1 MATNFRDIP
10 TIFGL
15 ALEIDSASEREEYLS
30 HACGG
35 DVELRQ
41 RIDELLK
48 DHFAA
53 GDFLNTG
60 PLVETRIAPPDEA
73 IGSMIGPYKLQERL
87 GEGGMGIVYVA
98 SQSHP
103 IRRTVALKILKPGMD
118 SREVLGRFQAERQIL
133 ALLDHPCIAKVHD
146 AGITDSGHSYFVME
160 LIRGVPITEYCDQ
173 HKLSLRERLELL
185 RQVCQGVQHAHQKG
199 IIHRDLKPQNVLV
212 SELDGVPTPKLIDFG
227 VAKALDQKLSEVT
240 IHTKHTELLGTP
252 LYMSPE
258 QFYRNTLDIDT
269 RSDVY
274 ALGMLLYQL
283 TVGVIPFGDLR
294 FSSLSYD
301 EQRRVVLDVEI
312 IRPSRRIKGL
322 RPEVC
327 QPISVQRGVEQR
339 GHAQQLR
346 GELDWI
352 ILKSLEKDRSRRYG
366 SAEAL
371 AADLRRYL
379 DDEPVEAC
387 PPSQWYQLK
396 KLAHKHRLAISL
408 SGISLG
414 LILIVSLLATGITY
428 RQLQIAERLA
438 EENAQ
443 LATSEQIARRDANQ
457 QLAIS
462 LFEQSYGKC
471 DPNDASSGLLW
482 LARAL
487 RRANELGATNL
498 DRPLRRQIAAW
509 SRLIA
514 PVQAVWSHPQS
525 IKGAWLSPHA
535 EIGVSVS
542 VDGRVRIVDSA
553 TGSDRLL
560 SINYPGNVND
570 AELSP
575 DGKLLAICG
584 ADGTARLW
592 ETTSEQPLG
601 RVLVHSAPV
610 NRIAFSPDS
619 RRIITGSEDHKT
631 RVWET
636 STGKALGE
644 PWQHDSAVSSVV
656 FSPDGM
662 KVAVGT
668 ANGQL
673 SIGPGTGEA
682 DVITKTGAH
691 QRYITSVQ
699 FSPDGR
705 LLVTT
710 SLDKSAKV
718 WYVST
723 LAPHGP
729 DLQHEHWVDEASF
742 SPDGE
747 FLATIVLDHSVR
759 VWQTSTGKP
768 YGDPFRH
775 DARISTA
782 RFSPDGNSLL
792 TAGMDWKV
800 RIWDWRSGKRRG
812 SSINCGAGIGC
823 ASFDATGTKIVTGDD
838 RGFVRIWDISRRMFS
853 GRRQFST
860 HNNAEAL
867 AVSPDGKRLLT
878 AGEFEGQL
886 WNLEN
891 RRPTGPVMKIAGGVS
906 QAIFSPDSQYL
917 LICTKYSSNTASLWR
932 VSSSERLGSE
942 IEHPDDVLS
951 GVFSRDGNSFMT
963 ASMDRFVRFWD
974 RDTQQPFGSPL
985 EHPGAV
991 IALAVSPDGRML
1003 ISGCVDGQVRRWVL
1017 RTRQLIEPIMQHDG
1031 EVWCLTFSPDGRT
1044 IISGG
1049 FDHQVRFWD
1058 AETGKSIQMPLDHG
1072 DVAVQEM
1079 SITPDG
1085 EALLVTTGRIEA
1097 LFWNLPLNKPL
1108 GPAFPI
1114 FHHPGA
1120 ICITPDGTRYLWASS
1135 ENTVSED
1142 EIPGPIQGE
1151 VEEVL
1156 KFASVVTG
1164 MTLNETNTARPID
1177 EATWRKSFRE
1187 TREFPVVTATSL
1199 PRSSFVP

>member
-1 MATNFRDIP
+1 MTASFRDIP

-15 ALEIDSASEREEYLS
+15 ALEIDSLSEREEYLS

-35 DVELRQ
+35 DLELRR
-41 RIDELLK
+41 RIDELLR
-48 DHFAA
+48 DHFEA
-53 GDFLNTG
+53 GEFLNNG
-60 PLVETRIAPPDEA
+60 PLVETRIALPDEA
-73 IGSMIGPYKLQERL
+73 IGSMIGPYRLQERL
-87 GEGGMGIVYVA
+87 GEGGMGIVYIA

-103 IRRTVALKILKPGMD
+103 VRRTVALKIIKPGMD

-133 ALLDHPCIAKVHD
+133 ALLDHPCITRVYD
-146 AGITDSGHSYFVME
+146 AGITESGHPYFVME
-160 LIRGVPITEYCDQ
+160 LIRGIPLTEYCDL
-173 HKLSLRERLELL
+173 HKLSLRERLELMV
-185 RQVCQGVQHAHQKG
+185 QICQGVQHAHQKG

-212 SELDGVPTPKLIDFG
+212 TEQDGVPTPKLIDFG
-227 VAKALDQKLSEVT
+227 VAKALNQKLSEVT

-258 QFYRNTLDIDT
+258 QFYRNLLDIDT

-274 ALGMLLYQL
+274 ALGMLLYEL
-283 TVGVIPFGDLR
+283 LVGLLPFGDLR

-301 EQRRVVLDVEI
+301 EQRRVILDVDI
-312 IRPSRRIKGL
+312 IRPSRRIGGL
-322 RPEVC
+322 RPEVAE
-327 QPISVQRGVEQR
+327 PISTRRGVDQR
-339 GHAQQLR
+339 GHAHQLR

-352 ILKSLEKDRSRRYG
+352 ILKALEKDRIRRYG

-371 AADLRRYL
+371 TADLRRYL
-379 DDEPVEAC
+379 TDEPVEAC
-387 PPSQWYQLK
+387 PPSPWYLLK
-396 KLAHKHRLAISL
+396 KVVRKHRLAIGLSSVFLSL
-408 SGISLG
+408 L
-414 LILIVSLLATGITY
+414 LIVLLVATAVTF
-428 RQLQIAERLA
+428 RELRIAE
-438 EENAQ
+438 Q
-443 LATSEQIARRDANQ
+443 LATENAEFARSERELRREANH
-457 QLAIS
+457 QLALS
-462 LFEQSYGKC
+462 LFEQSYSKC
-471 DPNDASSGLLW
+471 DPQNASAGLLW

-487 RRANELGATNL
+487 HRADELGATDL

-509 SRLIA
+509 GRLIA
-514 PVQAVWSHPQS
+514 PVQAVWSHPQP
-525 IKGAWLSPHA
+525 IKGAWFSPDA
-535 EIGVSVS
+535 GIGVSVS
-542 VDGRVRIVDSA
+542 GEGRVRIVDSA

-560 SINYPGNVND
+560 SISYPGNVHD
-570 AELSP
+570 TELSP

-592 ETTSEQPLG
+592 ETTSERPLEK
-601 RVLVHSAPV
+601 VLVHSAPV

-619 RRIITGSEDHKT
+619 RQIITGSEDHKT
-631 RVWET
+631 RVWDT
-636 STGKALGE
+636 STGKAIGE
-644 PWQHDSAVSSVV
+644 PWQHDSAVSSVA

-668 ANGQL
+668 AKGQL

-691 QRYITSVQ
+691 QTYITSVQ

-710 SLDKSAKV
+710 SLDKSAKT
-718 WYVST
+718 WHVST

-729 DLQHEHWVDEASF
+729 DLQHEEWVDEASF

-759 VWQTSTGKP
+759 VWQTETGKP
-768 YGDPFRH
+768 YGDPLRH
-775 DARISTA
+775 DARITSA
-782 RFSPDGNSLL
+782 RFSPDGKSLL
-792 TAGMDWKV
+792 TGGMDWKV
-800 RIWDWRSGKRRG
+800 RIWDWRAGKQWG

-823 ASFDATGTKIVTGDD
+823 ASFDATGTKIITGDD

-853 GRRQFST
+853 GRQQFST

-886 WNLEN
+886 WDLEN

-906 QAIFSPDSQYL
+906 QALFSPDSQYL

-932 VSSSERLGSE
+932 VSTSERLGAE

-951 GVFSRDGNSFMT
+951 GAFSRDGNFFMT

-974 RDTQQPFGSPL
+974 RETQQPFESPL
-985 EHPGAV
+985 EHPEAV

-1003 ISGCVDGQVRRWVL
+1003 ISGCVDGQVRRWDL
-1017 RTRQLIEPIMQHDG
+1017 RTRQLIEPTMHHDG
-1031 EVWCLTFSPDGRT
+1031 QVWCLTFSPDGRT

-1058 AETGKSIQMPLDHG
+1058 AESGKSIQMPLDHG

-1097 LFWNLPLNKPL
+1097 LFWNLALNKPL

-1142 EIPGPIQGE
+1142 EIPVPIQGK

-1156 KFASVVTG
+1156 KYASVVTG
-1164 MTLNETNTARPID
+1164 MTLDETNTARPID

-1187 TREFPVVTATSL
+1187 TREFPAVSATPL
-1199 PRSSFVP
+1199 P